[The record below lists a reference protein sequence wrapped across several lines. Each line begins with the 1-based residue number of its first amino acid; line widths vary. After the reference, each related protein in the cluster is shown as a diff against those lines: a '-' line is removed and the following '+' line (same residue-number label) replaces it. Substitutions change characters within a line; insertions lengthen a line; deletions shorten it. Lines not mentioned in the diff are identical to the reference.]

1 MSPSILQLQA
11 IGTQDVYLTKDPQIN
26 IFKYN
31 YYRYVNFATETT
43 KLNMNTTA
51 EFGQKSTCDIPK
63 RGHLLSKLH
72 LHIKLPILTKNGVS
86 GSYACWNDT
95 IGYSIF
101 AEPIELLIGGVIVE
115 RLYPQFMN
123 AWDELSNYNKQLG
136 KNLMLLKSD
145 SYVNNYYNAKKVVDL
160 VIPLDFWFTKEYN
173 LALPLLSMS
182 QQDIKI
188 NFRLKKFSEC
198 VNYDGIE
205 PEYTPIISS
214 NVYAEYIYLDDVVL
228 DQFQD
233 KSHKYIIE
241 QVQYNG
247 DEQIIQ
253 NNPSYN
259 CHLKFRHPCKEIIF
273 FAVDK
278 ASIDSNN
285 HFVYSKMPEEA
296 PLIEEASLLLDGK
309 YRFDHLPEFYY
320 RTIFPDSVHSVIPIK
335 YIYIM
340 PFSIKPEDNQPTGS
354 INLSQFNDVTL
365 SLQLCKNNPEMKIYV
380 FALTYNVLTIENGVM
395 NLEFPL

>member
-43 KLNMNTTA
+43 KLNMNTLG
-51 EFGQKSTCDIPK
+51 EFGQKSTCEIPK

-72 LHIKLPILTKNGVS
+72 LHIKLPVLTKTS
-86 GSYACWNDT
+86 GTYVCWNDT

-101 AEPIELLIGGVIVE
+101 AEPIELLIGGVVVE
-115 RLYPQFMN
+115 KLYPQFMN
-123 AWDELSNYNKQLG
+123 AWDELTNSTKQLG

-173 LALPLLSMS
+173 LALPLLSMT

-188 NFRLKKFSEC
+188 NFKLKKFSEC
-198 VNYDGIE
+198 VNYDGDE
-205 PEYTPIISS
+205 PEYKPIISS
-214 NVYAEYIYLDDVVL
+214 NVYAEYIYLDDIIL
-228 DQFQD
+228 KQFQET
-233 KSHKYIIE
+233 SHKYIIQ

-247 DEQIIQ
+247 DEKIAS

-259 CHLKFRHPCKEIIF
+259 CHLKFRYPCKEIIF
-273 FAVDK
+273 FAVDQ
-278 ASIDSNN
+278 ASIDTNN
-285 HFVYSKMPEEA
+285 PFVYSKMPEEV

-309 YRFDHLPEFYY
+309 YRFERLPEFYY
-320 RTIFPDSVHSVIPIK
+320 RTIFPDNVHSVIPIK
-335 YIYIM
+335 YIYTM

-365 SLQLCKNNPEMKIYV
+365 SLQLTQNNPNMKIYV
-380 FALTYNVLTIENGVM
+380 FALTYNVLTIENGVLS
-395 NLEFPL
+395 LEFAI